1 MLQTISCSSICWWF
15 DLNYDFLSC
24 CKTCQKHCI
33 CAIWICQEI
42 FFGLRLQYW
51 LSLGHQWLHVLDQ
64 YNSPWN
70 QAFLRLVKFIDLYFH
85 CIVCP
90 KSFNR
95 CPWSTNLIL
104 QTNSP
109 DSFLATLPGLEN
121 LAWSRKACRKIKC
134 LKKCLLLQLLHLVYG
149 FFSLVYYD
157 CGFDKKPVQVFNVVI
172 AALPTILNYA
182 NLSGSTA

>member
-85 CIVCP
+85 LP
-90 KSFNR
+90 KKFQSVSLKHKLDIANKLSRFFPCN
-95 CPWSTNLIL
+95 
-104 QTNSP
+104 
-109 DSFLATLPGLEN
+109 F
-121 LAWSRKACRKIKC
+121 AWSRKACRKIKC